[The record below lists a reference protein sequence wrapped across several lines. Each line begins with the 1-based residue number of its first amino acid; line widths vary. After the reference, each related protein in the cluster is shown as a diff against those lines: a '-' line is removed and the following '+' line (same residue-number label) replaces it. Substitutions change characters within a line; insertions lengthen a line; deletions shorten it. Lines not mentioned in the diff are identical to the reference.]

1 MDDEALD
8 PTLGQ
13 HLPSL
18 TWAQSSFAT
27 SSSSSFAW
35 VWLKFVTEDFSAL
48 YDPVMPCQAG

>member
-27 SSSSSFAW
+27 SSSSFAW